1 MSFFNF
7 SKSTQIIFLFGLI
20 LFIIV
25 CNLLSSTMTITSQ
38 EGFEIVTKVKN
49 AVCGVLCDHFS
60 DEDKKEGYGN
70 KCGKVTEGYGN
81 KCGSGKVTEGYGNK
95 CGSGNVKEG
104 LTMLEGMENGK
115 KMKKERPLAFFEK
128 TTFST
133 ECCPSQYTSSA
144 GCACI
149 GMDDEKL
156 ITSRGGNSTE
166 PDFI

>member
-49 AVCGVLCDHFS
+49 AVSDVLCDHFS

-70 KCGKVTEGYGN
+70 KCG
-81 KCGSGKVTEGYGNK
+81 SGK
-95 CGSGNVKEG
+95 VKEG

>member
-49 AVCGVLCDHFS
+49 AVSGVLCDHFS
-60 DEDKKEGYGN
+60 DEGKKEGYGN
-70 KCGKVTEGYGN
+70 KCGSVTEGYGN
-81 KCGSGKVTEGYGNK
+81 KCGSGK
-95 CGSGNVKEG
+95 VKEG

-149 GMDDEKL
+149 GMDDDKI

>member
-49 AVCGVLCDHFS
+49 AVSGVLCDHFS

-70 KCGKVTEGYGN
+70 KCGKVT
-81 KCGSGKVTEGYGNK
+81 
-95 CGSGNVKEG
+95 EG

>member
-70 KCGKVTEGYGN
+70 KCGSVTEGYGN
-81 KCGSGKVTEGYGNK
+81 KCGSGKVT
-95 CGSGNVKEG
+95 EG

>member
-38 EGFEIVTKVKN
+38 EGFEIATEVTN
-49 AVCGVLCDHFS
+49 AVSDVLSHHFS
-60 DEDKKEGYGN
+60 DENKKEGYGN

-81 KCGSGKVTEGYGNK
+81 KCGSVTEGYGNK
-95 CGSGNVKEG
+95 CGSGKVTEG

-149 GMDDEKL
+149 GMDDDKI

>member
-49 AVCGVLCDHFS
+49 AVSGVLCDHFS

-81 KCGSGKVTEGYGNK
+81 KCGSGKVT
-95 CGSGNVKEG
+95 EG

>member
-49 AVCGVLCDHFS
+49 AVSGVLCDHFS

-70 KCGKVTEGYGN
+70 KCG
-81 KCGSGKVTEGYGNK
+81 
-95 CGSGNVKEG
+95 SGNVTEG

>member
-81 KCGSGKVTEGYGNK
+81 KCGSG
-95 CGSGNVKEG
+95 NVKEG

>member
-49 AVCGVLCDHFS
+49 AVSDVLCDHFS

-70 KCGKVTEGYGN
+70 KCG
-81 KCGSGKVTEGYGNK
+81 SGKVT
-95 CGSGNVKEG
+95 EG

>member
-49 AVCGVLCDHFS
+49 AVSGVLCDHFS

-70 KCGKVTEGYGN
+70 KCGSVTEGYGN
-81 KCGSGKVTEGYGNK
+81 KCGSGKVT
-95 CGSGNVKEG
+95 EG

>member
-1 MSFFNF
+1 
-7 SKSTQIIFLFGLI
+7 
-20 LFIIV
+20 
-25 CNLLSSTMTITSQ
+25 MTITSQ

-49 AVCGVLCDHFS
+49 AVSGVLCDHFS

-70 KCGKVTEGYGN
+70 KCGSVTEGYGN
-81 KCGSGKVTEGYGNK
+81 KCGSGKVT
-95 CGSGNVKEG
+95 EG

-149 GMDDEKL
+149 GMDDDKI

>member
-38 EGFEIVTKVKN
+38 EGFDIATKVTN
-49 AVCGVLCDHFS
+49 AVSDVLSDHFS

-70 KCGKVTEGYGN
+70 KCGSVTEGYGN
-81 KCGSGKVTEGYGNK
+81 KCGSGKVT
-95 CGSGNVKEG
+95 EG